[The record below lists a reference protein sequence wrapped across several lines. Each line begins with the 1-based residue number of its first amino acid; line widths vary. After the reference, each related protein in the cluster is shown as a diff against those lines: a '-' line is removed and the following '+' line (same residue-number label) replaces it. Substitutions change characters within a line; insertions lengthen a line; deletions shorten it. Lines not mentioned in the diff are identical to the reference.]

1 MMTLSKRT
9 VPTQADIYRLQDFAA
24 QLPSVDMPC
33 KHHFS
38 EGTYTREIFMPAGSI
53 VIGKEHA
60 TRHTNIVVKGVCT
73 VWTVHGKH
81 LYNATNR
88 PISFESMAGVK
99 KVLYMH
105 TDVIW
110 MTVHP
115 NPTNER
121 EQEILEGMFIKPVEQ
136 LDLFPELD
144 NEHLIRDI
152 LALENIQ

>member
-1 MMTLSKRT
+1 MQEWGAKF
-9 VPTQADIYRLQDFAA
+9 PQAE
-24 QLPSVDMPC
+24 MPV

-38 EGTYTREIFMPAGSI
+38 EGTYTREIFMPAGTL
-53 VIGKEHA
+53 VVGKEHA
-60 TRHTNIVVKGVCT
+60 TRHTNIVVKGICT

-81 LYNATNR
+81 LYDATNH

-121 EQEILEGMFIKPVEQ
+121 DQAILERFFIKPAEQ
-136 LDLFPELD
+136 GQLFPELD
-144 NEHLIRDI
+144 KELLVKDI
-152 LALENIQ
+152 LFLETLP